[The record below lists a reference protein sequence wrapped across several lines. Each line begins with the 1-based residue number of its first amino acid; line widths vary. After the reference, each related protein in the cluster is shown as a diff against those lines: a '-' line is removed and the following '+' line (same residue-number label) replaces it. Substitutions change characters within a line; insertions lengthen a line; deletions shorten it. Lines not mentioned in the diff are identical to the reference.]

1 MKNTRGLLI
10 LLAVVVAAA
19 AVLFLLTRR
28 EPLPVTPTAVEE
40 PGPIRYRADDVPLSS
55 RGLALSLVGV
65 RASIH
70 ADATTWL
77 VALTCD
83 EPEGC
88 AGELEATLHYHSDDE
103 GRRLVMVGRFD
114 VPVGGEL
121 RFEGMEQASA
131 AIDRVDRVEV
141 RVRERTPRGAPTP
154 EVID

>member
-10 LLAVVVAAA
+10 LIAVVVAAA
-19 AVLFLLTRR
+19 AVLYLLTRR
-28 EPLPVTPTAVEE
+28 EPTPVTPATVEE
-40 PGPIRYRADDVPLSS
+40 PGPIRYRADDVPLSPG
-55 RGLALSLVGV
+55 GLALSLVGV

-70 ADATTWL
+70 PDATTWL
-77 VALTCD
+77 VSLTCD

-88 AGELEATLHYHSDDE
+88 SGKLEATLHYHSGDE

>member
-1 MKNTRGLLI
+1 VKNTRALLI

-28 EPLPVTPTAVEE
+28 EPPPVTPAAVEE

-55 RGLALSLVGV
+55 RGIALSLVGV

-70 ADATTWL
+70 PDATTWL

-88 AGELEATLHYHSDDE
+88 AGELEATLHYHGDGDA
-103 GRRLVMVGRFD
+103 RRLVMVGRFD
-114 VPVGGEL
+114 APAGGEL
-121 RFEGMEQASA
+121 RFEGMEHGST
-131 AIDRVDRVEV
+131 AIDRVDRVEIG
-141 RVRERTPRGAPTP
+141 VRERVPRGAPTP